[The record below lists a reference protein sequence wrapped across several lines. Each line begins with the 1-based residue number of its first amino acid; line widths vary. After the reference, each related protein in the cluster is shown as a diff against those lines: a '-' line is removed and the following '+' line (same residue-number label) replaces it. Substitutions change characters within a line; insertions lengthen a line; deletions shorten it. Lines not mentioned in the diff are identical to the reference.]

1 MYIYIYR
8 YVYVCICYIG
18 LACTASSPSPMQAS
32 HIIPHARIFKWLM
45 YELSN
50 AFYISK
56 VETADVRSK
65 ELVKWLMYELSN
77 AV

>member
-1 MYIYIYR
+1 
-8 YVYVCICYIG
+8 
-18 LACTASSPSPMQAS
+18 MQAS